1 MTTLTLTRGIPAS
14 GKTQWAKE
22 MVQYGYVRVNRD
34 ELRKEL
40 NLKHGQDEVL
50 VSKIQQGRVR
60 DLLENDIDVIVD
72 DTNLVARFV
81 KQWLKI
87 AAEAGATVEFE
98 DFPISFDTAVQ
109 RDYKRGVEGTGDSVG
124 EEVIAS
130 FFDRF
135 IRRGQLPEIPVLTD
149 QEAVGRFEPYV
160 ETPGL
165 PRAILVDID
174 GTLAHMNGRSPYD
187 PTLYHTDTADDVIHH
202 IVHLWE
208 GAHLNDYVIIMSGR
222 DEEYRAETLAWLAEN
237 HIFHDFLYMRPQG
250 DKRNDAIVKNELFEK
265 HIAGQYNVDFI
276 LDDRNRVVDMW
287 RSKGLKCLQ
296 VAAGDF

>member
-1 MTTLTLTRGIPAS
+1 MTTLTLTRGVPAS
-14 GKTQWAKE
+14 GKTTWAKE

-50 VSKIQQGRVR
+50 VSKIQQARVR

-81 KQWLKI
+81 KQWIKI

-109 RDYKRGVEGTGDSVG
+109 RDYKRTVEGTGDSVG
-124 EEVIAS
+124 EEVIKS

-135 IRRGQLPEIPVLTD
+135 IRKGQLPEIPVLTD

-160 ETPGL
+160 ADDTL
-165 PRAILVDID
+165 PEAFGFDLD
-174 GTLAHMNGRSPYD
+174 GTLARFDGLRGPYD
-187 PTLYHTDTADDVIHH
+187 SHLYAGDLVDTALLRTNNALYDAGYRIIIFTGRDAEHRAV
-202 IVHLWE
+202 VEQW
-208 GAHLNDYVIIMSGR
+208 LNDNNVKW
-222 DEEYRAETLAWLAEN
+222 DELV
-237 HIFHDFLYMRPQG
+237 MRPQG
-250 DKRNDAIVKNELFEK
+250 DKRNDNIVKSELFDE
-265 HIAGQYNVDFI
+265 HVAPHYNFLAQY
-276 LDDRNRVVDMW
+276 DDRQRVVDAL
-287 RSKGLKCLQ
+287 RAKGINVYQ
-296 VAAGDF
+296 VQPGDF